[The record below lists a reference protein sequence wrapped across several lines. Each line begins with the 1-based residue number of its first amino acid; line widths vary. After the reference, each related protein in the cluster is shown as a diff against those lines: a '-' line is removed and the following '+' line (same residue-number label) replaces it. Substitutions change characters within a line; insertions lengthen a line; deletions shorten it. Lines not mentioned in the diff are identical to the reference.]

1 MKKLILSLAL
11 AGAMGFYVNSAM
23 SQASV
28 DPGDGDEQ
36 QYCQFLDRPD
46 DPDIDGCQVPY
57 FNHLCIC
64 E

>member
-11 AGAMGFYVNSAM
+11 AGAMGFYVNLAM

-28 DPGDGDEQ
+28 DPGDGDI
-36 QYCQFLDRPD
+36 QYCQFIDKPE
-46 DPDIDGCQVPY
+46 DPKVDGCKVPH
-57 FNHLCIC
+57 FDHLCHC